1 MIQGGGFTE
10 DFQQKD
16 TLLPIKNEADNGL
29 KNKLGTIA
37 MARTQ
42 IRIQQLLNFL
52 LMLMIII
59 FLTLKIKRQEAL
71 VTVFCEV
78 IDGLNI
84 VLEISKTITG
94 ANGQFR
100 DVLKILF

>member
-1 MIQGGGFTE
+1 MTYVKNGHYNKTIFHRVIDSFMIQGGGFTE

-37 MARTQ
+37 MARTSNPHSATAQ
-42 IRIQQLLNFL
+42 FL
-52 LMLMIII
+52 LMLMITF

-71 VTVFCEV
+71 VTVF
-78 IDGLNI
+78 LA
-84 VLEISKTITG
+84 K
-94 ANGQFR
+94 
-100 DVLKILF
+100 